1 MLEDDSPG
9 EFVTGRQL
17 DEREQDR
24 VVGSLG
30 VVASLRRLPDLLE
43 VLPMSAVGLL
53 ERRSGLVGAMPEPVL
68 PPATL
73 ARPSLEELLRHTSR
87 EFLSLALMLVLGCLV
102 ATLVQLETCWAQQYD
117 QDGNPKGPKIEDQA
131 SADAV
136 PRNVT
141 IGFYGP
147 LSIREGT
154 DPAWIEAAEQAY
166 RSDEAAARQQ
176 QAIPLADAED
186 YGDEFA
192 AEEVPF

>member
-1 MLEDDSPG
+1 MPTWRHRGGLHSG
-9 EFVTGRQL
+9 VRQGSRQL
-17 DEREQDR
+17 
-24 VVGSLG
+24 
-30 VVASLRRLPDLLE
+30 VARD
-43 VLPMSAVGLL
+43 V
-53 ERRSGLVGAMPEPVL
+53 
-68 PPATL
+68 
-73 ARPSLEELLRHTSR
+73 
-87 EFLSLALMLVLGCLV
+87 LVL
-102 ATLVQLETCWAQQYD
+102 ETRWAQQYD

-131 SADAV
+131 AADAV

-176 QAIPLADAED
+176 RAIPLADGED

-192 AEEVPF
+192 DEEVPF

>member
-1 MLEDDSPG
+1 MALAAAAPG
-9 EFVTGRQL
+9 RIALAHRPAGIYSWPVRLTIGVL
-17 DEREQDR
+17 
-24 VVGSLG
+24 LG
-30 VVASLRRLPDLLE
+30 RRLAQLIEQQQVSID
-43 VLPMSAVGLL
+43 
-53 ERRSGLVGAMPEPVL
+53 
-68 PPATL
+68 
-73 ARPSLEELLRHTSR
+73 LLRHALSGGAGSR
-87 EFLSLALMLVLGCLV
+87 GWVAHTRPSRRINRRYATHCSGVSTTRQHRRGRLNVGDVLVLE
-102 ATLVQLETCWAQQYD
+102 TLWAQQYD

-131 SADAV
+131 SVDAV

-166 RSDEAAARQQ
+166 RSDGAAARQQ

-192 AEEVPF
+192 DAEVPF